1 MKKLILIIFM
11 LPLAA
16 MAQEVLGDSLIIYGG
31 GSFEGIVS
39 MDSNRIIKV
48 DTAVDA
54 WDAVPLWQIQDSIG
68 TASDTSFWSRTQG
81 HIWPSTV
88 TDSVG
93 IGTGSPTELL
103 DVSGNSLLDGDVDIG
118 GNLDV
123 TEWANIVDSVR
134 VGGSLYVTDSVGIG
148 TGSPTEMLDV
158 VGSIQLSDTL
168 SLSGTTELYETSSGH
183 AEYDG
188 TSLIFNTT
196 NIGTTLGSYNTFFGS
211 GNFAADDAPTYNFAS
226 GYRNAYS
233 ATGAVEYNGM
243 FGRQNAYSAT
253 GIVSYNG
260 IFGRQNAYSATG
272 NVYYNGIF
280 GSQNAYSATG
290 IVSYNGIFGYRN
302 AYSATGNVKYNG
314 IFGYLNAYSATGD
327 VSYNGIFGYLNA
339 YSATGSVQYNG
350 IFGQE
355 NAYSSTGNVKYN
367 GIFGY
372 LNAYSATGDV
382 TNSLL
387 IGYRNAD
394 SATTV
399 TNTIAVGGE
408 VFKNSK
414 INLTNA
420 IGLGYQAGINTTFTG
435 AAIFG
440 TQGQPTTNNQVVIGS
455 EFYTGGILLDT
466 NTNVSGT
473 FDLNLTQAVDTIET
487 TLTDSDTNIPT
498 SGAVFDYVN
507 SFRSTYE
514 KQLADSET
522 NIAVGFT
529 ISANSLVFL
538 NGSLLKV
545 AQWSGEGTTTL
556 VLSLSTKQYDNFFIK
571 Q

>member
-1 MKKLILIIFM
+1 M

-54 WDAVPLWQIQDSIG
+54 WDALPLWQIQDSIG

-93 IGTGSPTELL
+93 IGTGSPTE
-103 DVSGNSLLDGDVDIG
+103 
-118 GNLDV
+118 
-123 TEWANIVDSVR
+123 
-134 VGGSLYVTDSVGIG
+134 
-148 TGSPTEMLDV
+148 MLDV

-168 SLSGTTELYETSSGH
+168 SISGTSELYETSSGH

-211 GNFAADDAPTYNFAS
+211 GNFAADDAPVYNIS
-226 GYRNAYS
+226 
-233 ATGAVEYNGM
+233 NG
-243 FGRQNAYSAT
+243 FQNAYSAT
-253 GIVSYNG
+253 ENISYNGIFGYQNVYSATSSVQYNGIFGIQNVYSATSSVRYNGIFGYRNAFLATADVSYNG
-260 IFGRQNAYSATG
+260 IFGFQNAYSATG
-272 NVYYNGIF
+272 NVFSNGIF
-280 GSQNAYSATG
+280 GYQNAYSATG
-290 IVSYNGIFGYRN
+290 NI
-302 AYSATGNVKYNG
+302 
-314 IFGYLNAYSATGD
+314 
-327 VSYNGIFGYLNA
+327 
-339 YSATGSVQYNG
+339 
-350 IFGQE
+350 
-355 NAYSSTGNVKYN
+355 
-367 GIFGY
+367 
-372 LNAYSATGDV
+372 

-387 IGYRNAD
+387 VGNRNAD

-399 TNTIAVGGE
+399 SHTIAVGGE

-414 INLTNA
+414 INLTNT
-420 IGLGYQAGINTTFTG
+420 IGLGYQAGINTTYTG

-440 TQGQPTTNNQVVIGS
+440 TQGQPTANNQVVIGS

-473 FDLNLTQAVDTIET
+473 FNLNLTQAVDTIET

-498 SGAVFDYVN
+498 SGAVWDYVGG
-507 SFRSTYE
+507 FRSTYE
-514 KQLADSET
+514 KELADSET

-538 NGSLLKV
+538 NGSLLEV

>member
-54 WDAVPLWQIQDSIG
+54 WDALPLWQIQDSIG

-134 VGGSLYVTDSVGIG
+134 VGGNLYVTDSVGIG

-168 SLSGTTELYETSSGH
+168 SLSGTSELYETSSGH
-183 AEYDG
+183 AQYDG

-196 NIGTTLGSYNTFFGS
+196 NIGTTLGSYNAIFGE
-211 GNFAADDAPTYNFAS
+211 GNFASAPTPTYNFMA
-226 GYRNAYS
+226 GY
-233 ATGAVEYNGM
+233 
-243 FGRQNAYSAT
+243 QNAYSTTAGANRN
-253 GIVSYNG
+253 GIFGYKNVYSALGTVYYNG
-260 IFGRQNAYSATG
+260 IFGERNVYLSTGVVGFNGIFGYINVYSATGDVKYNGIFGTRNAFLATGNVLNNGMFGYQNAYSATG
-272 NVYYNGIF
+272 NI
-280 GSQNAYSATG
+280 
-290 IVSYNGIFGYRN
+290 
-302 AYSATGNVKYNG
+302 
-314 IFGYLNAYSATGD
+314 L
-327 VSYNGIFGYLNA
+327 
-339 YSATGSVQYNG
+339 
-350 IFGQE
+350 
-355 NAYSSTGNVKYN
+355 
-367 GIFGY
+367 
-372 LNAYSATGDV
+372 
-382 TNSLL
+382 NSLL
-387 IGYRNAD
+387 IGDRNAD

-399 TNTIAVGGE
+399 TNTIAVGGQ

-414 INLTNA
+414 IDLTNA
-420 IGLGYQAGINTTFTG
+420 IGLGYQAGINTTYTG

-440 TQGQPTTNNQVVIGS
+440 TQGQPTANNQVVIGS

-473 FDLNLTQAVDTIET
+473 FNLNLTQAVDTIET

-498 SGAVFDYVN
+498 SGAVWGYVN
-507 SFRSTYE
+507 TFRSTYE
-514 KQLADSET
+514 KELADSET

-538 NGSLLKV
+538 NGGILKGS
-545 AQWSGEGTTTL
+545 QWSGEGTTTL